1 MINGH
6 IASAIVATPQH
17 FLPSKGAAFALN
29 GVLVTCVQRGG
40 GGGEGGRGGG
50 EGGWPSMLR
59 LAKDGRGS
67 LARDMTLRRP
77 VEGDGDGRKMGK
89 RGRR

>member
-29 GVLVTCVQRGG
+29 GVLVTCVQGGG
-40 GGGEGGRGGG
+40 GGGEGEGEVVEK
-50 EGGWPSMLR
+50 EGGR
-59 LAKDGRGS
+59 QC
-67 LARDMTLRRP
+67 
-77 VEGDGDGRKMGK
+77 
-89 RGRR
+89 

>member
-29 GVLVTCVQRGG
+29 GVLVTCVQGG
-40 GGGEGGRGGG
+40 GGGGGG

>member
-40 GGGEGGRGGG
+40 GGGEGVKEWWGGVEK
-50 EGGWPSMLR
+50 EGGR
-59 LAKDGRGS
+59 QC
-67 LARDMTLRRP
+67 
-77 VEGDGDGRKMGK
+77 
-89 RGRR
+89 